1 MFTTLVLFGLIA
13 LSALVFVFVVGF
25 RTPKSGAPLVAEEGF
40 SPAAGLPAVDLL
52 ALAESLLVRYG
63 IAVENRVE
71 SGSNEIT
78 LHARSR
84 DPLIGGSYIIVC
96 HSGPPDGIVRS
107 TRLLEFRDEVKATG
121 ATKGVFL
128 TDGFFTS
135 DARYL
140 LEDAPVSLLN
150 RHELASLQAIASPRA
165 VPGPIGA
172 DRALPAAHGT

>member
-1 MFTTLVLFGLIA
+1 MFTTLVLLGLIA
-13 LSALVFVFVVGF
+13 VSALVFVFFVGF

-40 SPAAGLPAVDLL
+40 SPVAGQPGVDLL
-52 ALAESLLVRYG
+52 ALAQSLLERYG
-63 IAVENRVE
+63 IAIETRVE
-71 SGSNEIT
+71 SGPNEIT
-78 LHARSR
+78 LHARSH
-84 DPLIGGSYIIVC
+84 DPLIGGRYIIVC
-96 HSGPPDGIVRS
+96 HYGPADGLVRS

-150 RHELASLQAIASPRA
+150 RQELSSLQAMASPRA
-165 VPGPIGA
+165 LPGPIGT

>member
-1 MFTTLVLFGLIA
+1 MFTTLVLLGLIA
-13 LSALVFVFVVGF
+13 LSAVVFVVFVGF
-25 RTPKSGAPLVAEEGF
+25 RTPKSGAPLVAEEGY
-40 SPAAGLPAVDLL
+40 SPAAGLPGVDLL
-52 ALAESLLVRYG
+52 ALAASLLERYG

-71 SGSNEIT
+71 SGPNEIT

-96 HSGPPDGIVRS
+96 HSSPPDGIVRS

-150 RHELASLQAIASPRA
+150 RHEVAALQSVASPKA
-165 VPGPIGA
+165 SPGPVGP
-172 DRALPAAHGT
+172 DRVLPAARGS

>member
-13 LSALVFVFVVGF
+13 VSALVFVVFVGF

-40 SPAAGLPAVDLL
+40 SSAAGPGVDLL
-52 ALAESLLVRYG
+52 ALAESLLDRYG

-71 SGSNEIT
+71 SAPNEIT
-78 LHARSR
+78 LHARSH

-150 RHELASLQAIASPRA
+150 RHELPSLQAIASPRSL
-165 VPGPIGA
+165 PGPLGV
-172 DRALPAAHGT
+172 DRGLPAAHGT